1 MFSRLDNPF
10 FSHSIYSSLPQV
22 YYTFDRLDKS
32 MHETDAGWGTLPP
45 TFSAPRIRVCAE
57 VRAQSFSRML
67 VVYASRAQLDRSQA
81 SASVQKGIK
90 EELKERGGDHAFPI
104 TDVRAVVR
112 KAKQFSRERVE
123 PTGLWGNACLRA
135 CVCAYVPTYA
145 SPWYAMRDAR
155 RCIRRGG
162 ILGPFEHSL

>member
-1 MFSRLDNPF
+1 MCRKWVSRRA
-10 FSHSIYSSLPQV
+10 LPSQR
-22 YYTFDRLDKS
+22 F
-32 MHETDAGWGTLPP
+32 A
-45 TFSAPRIRVCAE
+45 IRVCA
-57 VRAQSFSRML
+57 RSCSRML

-123 PTGLWGNACLRA
+123 PMGER
-135 CVCAYVPTYA
+135 VPTCVRTCLHT
-145 SPWYAMRDAR
+145 SHHWYACAMPAAAHDEEASSGPSNTPCRGWCLGKATHR
-155 RCIRRGG
+155 PPGPLYPSYQCPRVGTRRGA
-162 ILGPFEHSL
+162 F